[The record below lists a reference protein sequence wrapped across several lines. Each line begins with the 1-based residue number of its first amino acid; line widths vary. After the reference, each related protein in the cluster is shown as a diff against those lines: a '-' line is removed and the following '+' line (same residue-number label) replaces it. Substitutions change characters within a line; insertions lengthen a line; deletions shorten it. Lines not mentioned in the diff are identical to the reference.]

1 MGRLV
6 MRSGHCPICNCR
18 RLCAG
23 RTTRHSWHATAA
35 ILTFGMSLPVSGVAY
50 SIDQQRKANAD
61 GNPARM
67 FRCQTCGSPMTE
79 LYE

>member
-1 MGRLV
+1 
-6 MRSGHCPICNCR
+6 
-18 RLCAG
+18 
-23 RTTRHSWHATAA
+23 
-35 ILTFGMSLPVSGVAY
+35 MSLPVSGVAY